1 MIDEFGSRKPGIKKV
16 KLIDQ
21 LKRHLFVAQMS
32 GSKDQLKLLERI
44 LI

>member
-1 MIDEFGSRKPGIKKV
+1 MVDDFGSRKPGIKKI

-21 LKRHLFVAQMS
+21 LKRYLFVAQMS
-32 GSKDQLKLLERI
+32 NDKHQLKLLERI